1 MARLDPQ
8 SSQLGGR
15 PLSSHLPQCLPPKKT
30 PSQHLLRWSLCD
42 HRPLALWDDVRLES
56 QEIEMTPG
64 HSSILFEHLL
74 PVAFPCWHRKERLCF
89 YGGVGA
95 PLECR
100 LLLYLDGLLHYA
112 ERPAFRSSPGDAV
125 PITGS
130 AQSPHLLSEDKQ
142 RCCGGSASP
151 GWGCPCKD
159 NPSKDSHRENFP

>member
-15 PLSSHLPQCLPPKKT
+15 PPSSHLPQCLPPKRT
-30 PSQHLLRWSLCD
+30 PSQRLLRWSLCD

-89 YGGVGA
+89 YGGTGV

-100 LLLYLDGLLHYA
+100 LLLYLDRLLPFA
-112 ERPAFRSSPGDAV
+112 ERPTFGSSPEALSPLLALLSLICSVRISNAAV
-125 PITGS
+125 GALPLRWGGVS
-130 AQSPHLLSEDKQ
+130 LQGQPFKGQSP
-142 RCCGGSASP
+142 
-151 GWGCPCKD
+151 
-159 NPSKDSHRENFP
+159 